1 MGNFRVRI
9 RRGDNEIE
17 VEGDKKYIAQIIKE
31 FGFSDSVASGPGPKA
46 YKKDVISEVISQKGL
61 GGKMSAAE
69 FVLKHQIKK
78 HTDLVLGFGYYIE
91 KVKGMDKFTPGDIT
105 SCYYEAKLDPSNTS
119 QMIIQNIKRGF
130 LMDAKGSE
138 KGAKGRKFYTLTQSG
153 VSYVEAGFKKHKS

>member
-1 MGNFRVRI
+1 MNYRVRI

-31 FGFSDSVASGPGPKA
+31 FGFNDIAVGTVGVKGA
-46 YKKDVISEVISQKGL
+46 KKDASETISQKGL

-91 KVKGMDKFTPGDIT
+91 KVKGMDKFTPGDVT

-119 QMIIQNIKRGF
+119 QMIVQNIKRGF
-130 LMDAKGSE
+130 LMEAKGSE
-138 KGAKGRKFYTLTQSG
+138 KDAKGRKYYTLTQSG
-153 VSYVEAGFKKHKS
+153 LAFVENGFKKHKA

>member
-1 MGNFRVRI
+1 MANYRVRI

-17 VEGDKKYIAQIIKE
+17 VEGDKKYIAQIIRD
-31 FGFSDSVASGPGPKA
+31 FGFGEAVSSPDMKTG
-46 YKKDVISEVISQKGL
+46 KKDATEVISQKGL

-91 KVKGMDKFTPGDIT
+91 KVKGLDKFTPGDVT

-119 QMIIQNIKRGF
+119 QMIAQNIKRVQTMGQWTMGT
-130 LMDAKGSE
+130 LVQIQLDIE
-138 KGAKGRKFYTLTQSG
+138 KGK
-153 VSYVEAGFKKHKS
+153 E